1 MLPGKPRGV
10 PCKIINGARDGIFW
24 ALLSGARHGL
34 TRLRQMQFLDDEG
47 GAGAP
52 RADCCLRG
60 EVIENRQVLG
70 PLNPLDSLFY
80 IRFGL
85 TPFSRN

>member
-1 MLPGKPRGV
+1 M
-10 PCKIINGARDGIFW
+10 PCKMMIGARDGIFG

-34 TRLRQMQFLDDEG
+34 TRSRQMQFLDDDG
-47 GAGAP
+47 CAGAP
-52 RADCCLRG
+52 RADCYLHG